1 MIYTKNLEK
10 VTLVMQMTKQTGTF
24 IVGFVLWYS
33 GSQLGDLRA
42 QPGLKKHTSATQ
54 NFICYYRLFLF
65 LGFWLACKI
74 LDSFTFLG
82 RKKLTN
88 RTSWEGKERSRG
100 IYGSEMF
107 YQIWYRPVKKKCQ
120 TWHDWIGPQ
129 KYGPDP
135 KNADDL
141 NRGKQKYRWQHD
153 KLLTVKH
160 LGLERASVW
169 WWWWWWWNKW
179 MLSYR
184 KNSKNNY
191 FTCFKD

>member
-1 MIYTKNLEK
+1 MPPHWIKSKLSGDDYWAFSMMIYTKNLEK

-54 NFICYYRLFLF
+54 NFIYYYRLFLF

-107 YQIWYRPVKKKCQ
+107 YQIWYRPVKKNARPDMIGLVLKNMDLIQ
-120 TWHDWIGPQ
+120 RMQMTWTERN
-129 KYGPDP
+129 
-135 KNADDL
+135 KNTD
-141 NRGKQKYRWQHD
+141 G
-153 KLLTVKH
+153 
-160 LGLERASVW
+160 S
-169 WWWWWWWNKW
+169 
-179 MLSYR
+179 MISY
-184 KNSKNNY
+184 
-191 FTCFKD
+191 